1 MQNVLENICYIIIT
15 GCGIALARYIVSLV
29 NKKVDEIQ
37 INTEI
42 KNNEKLNQYV
52 NLAQDAISN
61 AVLSVSQVYVDSLKA
76 SGSFTEEAQAEAK
89 ERAVERAKKLITEES
104 KNAIIIL
111 YGDFDSYLDSMI
123 EAVVRASKIQ
133 TTKKET
139 KEN

>member
-37 INTEI
+37 VNTEI

-52 NLAQDAISN
+52 DLAQDAISN

-76 SGSFTEEAQAEAK
+76 NGSFTKEAQAEAK
-89 ERAVERAKKLITEES
+89 EKAIKRAKTLITEES
-104 KNAIIIL
+104 RNAIIIL

-123 EAVVRASKIQ
+123 ETIVRSSKIE
-133 TTKKET
+133 KNKIET
-139 KEN
+139 K

>member
-15 GCGIALARYIVSLV
+15 GCGIALARYICLVV

-37 INTEI
+37 VNTEI

-52 NLAQDAISN
+52 DLAQDAISN

-76 SGSFTEEAQAEAK
+76 SGAFTKEAQTEAK
-89 ERAVERAKKLITEES
+89 EKAVERAKSLITEES
-104 KNAIIIL
+104 KKAIIIL

-123 EAVVRASKIQ
+123 EAVVRASKIEI
-133 TTKKET
+133 TKNET
-139 KEN
+139 K

>member
-1 MQNVLENICYIIIT
+1 MQDVLRNICYIIIS
-15 GCGIALARYIVSLV
+15 GCGIALARYIVSLI

-37 INTEI
+37 VNTEI

-52 NLAQDAISN
+52 DLAQDAISN

-76 SGSFTEEAQAEAK
+76 SGSFTKEAQAEAK
-89 ERAVERAKKLITEES
+89 EKAVERAKSLITEES

-123 EAVVRASKIQ
+123 EAIVRASKIEI
-133 TTKKET
+133 TKIET
-139 KEN
+139 K

>member
-1 MQNVLENICYIIIT
+1 MQNVLENICYIIIS

-37 INTEI
+37 VNTEI
-42 KNNEKLNQYV
+42 KSYEKLNQYV
-52 NLAQDAISN
+52 DSAQKAISN

-76 SGSFTEEAQAEAK
+76 SGSFTKEAQAEAK
-89 ERAVERAKKLITEES
+89 EKAVEKAKALITEES

-123 EAVVRASKIQ
+123 EAVVRASKIE
-133 TTKKET
+133 TTKIET
-139 KEN
+139 K